1 MKAIVTVL
9 GRDQVGIIAD
19 VCATLAEYQVNILD
33 ISQTIMQEYFTM
45 IMLVDTD
52 KCPVAFDELSAS
64 LKAKGDAK
72 NLTIQIQAETIF
84 NSMHRI

>member
-45 IMLVDTD
+45 IMLVDIDALKIPFTNFVD
-52 KCPVAFDELSAS
+52 KMSALGKES
-64 LKAKGDAK
+64 GLV
-72 NLTIQIQAETIF
+72 IQTMHEDIF
-84 NSMHRI
+84 NSMHKI

>member
-19 VCATLAEYQVNILD
+19 VCTALAEKQVNILD

-52 KCPVAFDELSAS
+52 KCPVPFDELSQS
-64 LKAKGDAK
+64 LKERGEEK

>member
-19 VCATLAEYQVNILD
+19 VCTTLAEHQVNILD

-52 KCPVAFDELSAS
+52 KSSTTIDALNAA
-64 LKAKGDAK
+64 LKAKMEPK
-72 NLTIQIQAETIF
+72 NITILVQAETIF

>member
-19 VCATLAEYQVNILD
+19 VCATLAEKQINILD

-52 KCPVAFDELSAS
+52 KCPVPFDELSKA
-64 LKAKGDAK
+64 LKTKGEER

>member
-19 VCATLAEYQVNILD
+19 VCTTLAEHDVNILD

-45 IMLVDTD
+45 IMLVDTG
-52 KCPVAFDELSAS
+52 KSSVAIDELNAV
-64 LKAKGDAK
+64 LKSKMEPK
-72 NLTIQIQAETIF
+72 NITILVQAETIF